1 MIDMDS
7 GEQFELGHHA
17 MDEESEAAER
27 SVQPMSPRMLEL
39 GLEGLDNIYAALE
52 ALSTERAN
60 AVGGPWEQEFKM
72 LHEVAEAIGRKHE
85 ANRR

>member
-7 GEQFELGHHA
+7 GEQFDLGHHA
-17 MDEESEAAER
+17 MDEDEAER

-39 GLEGLDNIYAALE
+39 GLEGIDHIYAALE
-52 ALSTERAN
+52 PLSTERAN

-72 LHEVAEAIGRKHE
+72 LHEVAEAIGRKHQ
-85 ANRR
+85 ANKR